1 MLIGEVSQR
10 SGVSVRM
17 LRHYDRLGLVSPTT
31 RTSGGYRDYSPDD
44 IARLFRVIGLRAL
57 GVPLTGMAALL
68 DTPESTE
75 PTQMVDDLIDQTRRR
90 LSRDTELLTLLT
102 RIADSAPTDWPD
114 VLRSVRILQDLDSGS
129 AARRQRAALAAG
141 DGRLSAEALAKAVL
155 TETDT
160 NVVGAL
166 LWALADAADPAA
178 EATLA
183 AGLDSPH
190 PEVRRRSVEAIAKLH
205 TDYAVEVLRSALTD
219 SDAAVRDTA
228 VLALGARGHLEV
240 LEPLMTMVVDG
251 AHDVDAADTLGDLAQ
266 TPAVSDSIAARLGRL
281 LDSGHL
287 ESSARSRIAQAL
299 VELPGPVATSV
310 LVAHVGDVDPAVA
323 ALATLRQRRS
333 EADADT
339 T

>member
-1 MLIGEVSQR
+1 MLIGEVSRR

-57 GVPLTGMAALL
+57 GVPLASMAALL

-75 PTQMVDDLIDQTRRR
+75 PTAMVDDLIDQTRRR

-102 RIADSAPTDWPD
+102 RIADSAPADWLD
-114 VLRSVRILQDLDSGS
+114 VLQTVRILQDLDSGS
-129 AARRQRAALAAG
+129 ATRRQRAALAAS

-155 TETDT
+155 AETDT
-160 NVVGAL
+160 NVAGAL

-178 EATLA
+178 ETALA
-183 AGLDSPH
+183 AGLDSPQ

-205 TDYAVEVLRSALTD
+205 TDSAVEVLRSALTD
-219 SDAAVRDTA
+219 ADVAVRNTA
-228 VLALGARGHLEV
+228 ALALGARGHLEV
-240 LEPLMTMVVDG
+240 LEPLVTMIVEG
-251 AHDVDAADTLGDLAQ
+251 AHDVDAADILSELAQ
-266 TPAVSDSIAARLGRL
+266 TASVSDSIATRLGRL
-281 LDSGHL
+281 LENGNL
-287 ESSARSRIAQAL
+287 ESSARSRVAQAL
-299 VELPGPVATSV
+299 VELPGPVAASI
-310 LVAHVGDVDPAVA
+310 LVAHVDDVEPAVA

-333 EADADT
+333 EADAGT
-339 T
+339 P